1 MTLILGIDPGL
12 RSGFCFYDTDGRRVD
27 HRGQFDADDYSTAGL
42 NFEFVDIIVIERPR
56 GFGFNTRPQMVECG
70 IIFGRIAERLD
81 HEGRDVQEMDRLE
94 VCKTLSAALHGRIN
108 VRNDATAWACLK
120 ELHGG
125 EACVKKQ
132 GALHGVKAH
141 ERAALAVAVA
151 FALKQAKAAEVAS

>member
-1 MTLILGIDPGL
+1 MNILGVDPGAK
-12 RSGFCFYDTDGRRVD
+12 SGMCLYDTATCRVLQC
-27 HRGQFDADDYSTAGL
+27 GSFDADDYPPLWA
-42 NFEFVDIIVIERPR
+42 DIETIVIERPR
-56 GFGFNTRPQMVECG
+56 GFGFSTRPQMVECG

-94 VCKTLSAALHGRIN
+94 VCKTLTAALHGRIN

-125 EACVKKQ
+125 EASAKKG
-132 GALHGVKAH
+132 GALYGVKAH

-151 FALKQAKAAEVAS
+151 YSIRAAQQAAKGTA